1 MENNSKTNFILPSKY
16 VETSCKTVVTTISS
30 SLVEN
35 LKYKDTTIND
45 TTNLHIR
52 IDSAIERLAQWF
64 LSVSSMSNKK
74 LQKLCYYAYCWY
86 IVFYNDIELITKE
99 NMGDIRVL
107 CSEPFQA
114 WIHGPVSPQLYKR
127 YKNYGWHEIPKVTT
141 KPVVGKELESLFQQ
155 VWEAYGSFSADELEA
170 ISHNEMPWKNARQ
183 GISSGDACSN
193 IISTYDILQYY
204 SQLGK
209 G

>member
-52 IDSAIERLAQWF
+52 IDSAIERLARWF

-107 CSEPFQA
+107 CSEPFQ
-114 WIHGPVSPQLYKR
+114 Y
-127 YKNYGWHEIPKVTT
+127 
-141 KPVVGKELESLFQQ
+141 
-155 VWEAYGSFSADELEA
+155 
-170 ISHNEMPWKNARQ
+170 
-183 GISSGDACSN
+183 
-193 IISTYDILQYY
+193 
-204 SQLGK
+204 
-209 G
+209 

>member
-1 MENNSKTNFILPSKY
+1 MATA
-16 VETSCKTVVTTISS
+16 TSS
-30 SLVEN
+30 SLIDN
-35 LKYKDTTIND
+35 LKYNDMTIND
-45 TTNLHIR
+45 TTNFHIR

-64 LSVSSMSNKK
+64 LSMSSMSNKK
-74 LQKLCYYAYCWY
+74 LQKMCYYAYCWY

>member
-52 IDSAIERLAQWF
+52 IDAIERLAQWF

-114 WIHGPVSPQLYKR
+114 WIHGPVSPQLYQR
-127 YKNYGWHEIPKVTT
+127 YKSYG
-141 KPVVGKELESLFQQ
+141 
-155 VWEAYGSFSADELEA
+155 
-170 ISHNEMPWKNARQ
+170 
-183 GISSGDACSN
+183 
-193 IISTYDILQYY
+193 
-204 SQLGK
+204 
-209 G
+209 

>member
-1 MENNSKTNFILPSKY
+1 MENNSKTNFIFPSKY

-114 WIHGPVSPQLYKR
+114 WIHGPVSPQLYQR
-127 YKNYGWHEIPKVTT
+127 YKSYGWHEIPKVAT
-141 KPVVGKELESLFQQ
+141 KPDVGDELESLFQQ

-170 ISHNEMPWKNARQ
+170 ILYNEMPWKNARQ

-193 IISTYDILQYY
+193 VISNYDILQYY
-204 SQLGK
+204 SQLG
-209 G
+209 

>member
-1 MENNSKTNFILPSKY
+1 MENNSRTSFILPSKY
-16 VETSCKTVVTTISS
+16 VETSCKAMATATSS
-30 SLVEN
+30 SLIDN
-35 LKYKDTTIND
+35 LKYNDMTIND
-45 TTNLHIR
+45 TTNFHIR

-64 LSVSSMSNKK
+64 LSMSSMSNKK
-74 LQKLCYYAYCWY
+74 LQKMCYYAYCWY

-204 SQLGK
+204 SGL
-209 G
+209 

>member
-99 NMGDIRVL
+99 NKGDIRVL
-107 CSEPFQA
+107 CSDPFQA
-114 WIHGPVSPQLYKR
+114 WIHGPVSPQ
-127 YKNYGWHEIPKVTT
+127 
-141 KPVVGKELESLFQQ
+141 
-155 VWEAYGSFSADELEA
+155 
-170 ISHNEMPWKNARQ
+170 
-183 GISSGDACSN
+183 
-193 IISTYDILQYY
+193 
-204 SQLGK
+204 
-209 G
+209 